1 MTGAVKCSIWYSIN
15 HRLNSITW
23 KDRWWFRPV
32 QNPNT
37 SSVVSSKRTKRR
49 KIENWDFI
57 RLDLFRATSLLSS
70 SYHLPRNL
78 CICPSLYH
86 LAFQCIYW
94 ALTVCEIDT
103 RTISCSVSP
112 GFDDTYPIT
121 VPWMTICVNK
131 CFFCSSSGRKKII
144 INNIIHI
151 HHHSLENVHLLTMA
165 HHRQN

>member
-1 MTGAVKCSIWYSIN
+1 MVWPSRESARDVIASIIDTIHTPEKIDDDLGLYKIPTHHLWC
-15 HRLNSITW
+15 W
-23 KDRWWFRPV
+23 WRWW
-32 QNPNT
+32 QMMMKL
-37 SSVVSSKRTKRR
+37 SSKRTKRR

-57 RLDLFRATSLLSS
+57 RLDLIRAPSSSDDDSS

-94 ALTVCEIDT
+94 ALTVCEIDA

-121 VPWMTICVNK
+121 RALNDYLC
-131 CFFCSSSGRKKII
+131 
-144 INNIIHI
+144 
-151 HHHSLENVHLLTMA
+151 E
-165 HHRQN
+165 